1 MEKRHHIT
9 LYHKTGKKEKCL
21 EGIVSS
27 IIFNMK
33 LFEVVIEMFVIIY
46 NIRIIYYIQ
55 YIHNIIYNII
65 YIYYIRNIILYII
78 FIIYTYTITQWYVS
92 FKRK

>member
-1 MEKRHHIT
+1 
-9 LYHKTGKKEKCL
+9 
-21 EGIVSS
+21 
-27 IIFNMK
+27 MK

-65 YIYYIRNIILYII
+65 YILY
-78 FIIYTYTITQWYVS
+78 
-92 FKRK
+92 